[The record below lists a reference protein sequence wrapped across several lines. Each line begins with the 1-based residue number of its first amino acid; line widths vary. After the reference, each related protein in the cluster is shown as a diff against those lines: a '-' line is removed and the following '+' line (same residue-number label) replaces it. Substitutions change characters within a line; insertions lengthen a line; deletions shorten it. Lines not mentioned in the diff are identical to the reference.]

1 MSEISAGNRAGAGA
15 DGGGGDDGGGDA
27 DYDVAVIGYGP
38 TGVTAANLLGATGL
52 RVVVLERDA
61 EIYSRA
67 RAISTDEE
75 VMRIWQR
82 IGLADRLKQDMLA
95 DRPLDFVDARGRAF
109 LSAHPTPRG
118 HGHPPQ
124 MFLYQPALEQVLRD
138 GVARHPDVEV
148 WLRHECLRLRQ
159 DADGVE
165 LTVVGTADDSV
176 RRLRARYVIA
186 ADGGSSLTRA
196 QLNVGYEGR
205 TYEDRWVVVD
215 TKMLKPW
222 PDHDRLRFRCDPA
235 RPAVDCPTPL
245 GHHRWEFPI
254 LPGDD
259 ERHLTTDEAIHA
271 MVSRYGIGPD
281 QIEILRATV
290 YSHHVR
296 FAARFRV
303 GRVFLAGDAAHA
315 MPPWIGQG
323 MAAGVRDVA
332 NLCWK
337 LDAVLSGEL
346 PESVL
351 DSYEAERKPHVKEV
365 TRRAVF
371 VGRIITDRR
380 LAVTRVR
387 DAVLP
392 LLNRVPGVA
401 GRLQDSHWIPVAHYA
416 DGFRD
421 RPRTKSA
428 GITFDTRASDAG
440 TVRAGTSRTEPAR
453 TEPARTEPARTEPAH
468 TGTSGTGTS
477 RTRASRTTAPGH
489 QIPQPWVTAPDG
501 SRVRLDDVL
510 GGRWLLL
517 HGALPTPQPGWERA
531 GVPSLTVLPAG
542 SSPVE
547 GAVVDCD
554 GVLRAWLTHH
564 RATTLALRPDAYVY
578 AAAPAGTPLPPP
590 PEGLSLTPRANAAS
604 TPPVATPSPTSSASP
619 ASSASPVSS
628 ASPAAQGTP

>member
-1 MSEISAGNRAGAGA
+1 MSRIDARDRAECNR
-15 DGGGGDDGGGDA
+15 DDT
-27 DYDVAVIGYGP
+27 YDVAVIGYGP

-52 RVVVLERDA
+52 KVVVLERDA
-61 EIYSRA
+61 EVFSRA

-75 VMRIWQR
+75 VLRIWQR
-82 IGLADRLKQDMLA
+82 VGLAETLKQDMLA
-95 DRPLDFVDARGRAF
+95 ERPVDFVDAGGRPFIRAR
-109 LSAHPTPRG
+109 PRPRG

-124 MFLYQPALEQVLRD
+124 MFIYQPALEQVLRA
-138 GVARHPDVEV
+138 GVDRYPQVEV
-148 WLRHECLRLRQ
+148 VLRHECVRLRQ
-159 DADGVE
+159 DPDGVE
-165 LTVVGTADDSV
+165 LTLVGADDSV
-176 RRLRARYVIA
+176 RRLRASYVIA

-205 TYEDRWVVVD
+205 TYEDRWVVID

-222 PDHDRLRFRCDPA
+222 PDHDKLRFRCDPA

-259 ERHLTTDEAIHA
+259 EKYLTTDDAVYEL
-271 MVSRYGIGPD
+271 VSRYGIGRD
-281 QIEILRATV
+281 SIKVLRATV

-337 LDAVLSGEL
+337 LDAVLRGEL

-371 VGRIITDRR
+371 VGRIITERR
-380 LAVTRVR
+380 FPVARIRDTAVRAL
-387 DAVLP
+387 D
-392 LLNRVPGVA
+392 RVPGFTD
-401 GRLQDSHWIPVAHYA
+401 RLQDSSWIPVARYA
-416 DGFRD
+416 EGLQA
-421 RPRTKSA
+421 RPRTK
-428 GITFDTRASDAG
+428 AS
-440 TVRAGTSRTEPAR
+440 
-453 TEPARTEPARTEPAH
+453 
-468 TGTSGTGTS
+468 
-477 RTRASRTTAPGH
+477 GH
-489 QIPQPWVTAPDG
+489 QIPQPWVTSPDG

-517 HGALPTPQPGWERA
+517 HGGLPVTQPAWEHL
-531 GVPSLTVLPAG
+531 GVPSLTVMPAG
-542 SSPVE
+542 SRPAE
-547 GAVVDCD
+547 GTLVDSD
-554 GVLRAWLTHH
+554 GVLLPWMAER
-564 RATTLALRPDAYVY
+564 RVTTLALRPDAYVY
-578 AAAPAGTPLPPP
+578 AAAPAGAQLPPP
-590 PEGLSLTPRANAAS
+590 PAGFAPAPRPS
-604 TPPVATPSPTSSASP
+604 TSIAP
-619 ASSASPVSS
+619 
-628 ASPAAQGTP
+628 

>member
-1 MSEISAGNRAGAGA
+1 MSEISAGNRTGAGA
-15 DGGGGDDGGGDA
+15 DDGGGEA
-27 DYDVAVIGYGP
+27 EYDVAVIGYGP
-38 TGVTAANLLGATGL
+38 TGVTAANLLGAAGL

-61 EIYSRA
+61 EIYARA

-205 TYEDRWVVVD
+205 TYEDRWVVID
-215 TKMLKPW
+215 TRMLKPW

-337 LDAVLSGEL
+337 LEAVLRGEL

-401 GRLQDSHWIPVAHYA
+401 GRLQDSNWIPVAHYA

-421 RPRTKSA
+421 RPRTKSP
-428 GITFDTRASDAG
+428 GITFGRRASG
-440 TVRAGTSRTEPAR
+440 TGTATTGTSRTGTSR
-453 TEPARTEPARTEPAH
+453 
-468 TGTSGTGTS
+468 TGTP

-501 SRVRLDDVL
+501 TRVRLDDVL

-517 HGALPTPQPGWERA
+517 HGALPTPQSEWERA

-542 SSPVE
+542 SSPAE

-554 GVLRAWLTHH
+554 GVLRAWLTRH

-590 PEGLSLTPRANAAS
+590 PEGLTLTPRTNTAS
-604 TPPVATPSPTSSASP
+604 TPPITTPSPAPP
-619 ASSASPVSS
+619 ASSS
-628 ASPAAQGTP
+628 SPAAQGTP

>member
-1 MSEISAGNRAGAGA
+1 MSEISAGNRSGAGA
-15 DGGGGDDGGGDA
+15 DDGGGDHGGGEA
-27 DYDVAVIGYGP
+27 EYDVAVIGYGP
-38 TGVTAANLLGATGL
+38 TGVTAANLLGAAGL

-138 GVARHPDVEV
+138 GVARHPNVEV

-205 TYEDRWVVVD
+205 TYEDRWVVID

-259 ERHLTTDEAIHA
+259 ERHLTTDEAILA

-337 LDAVLSGEL
+337 LDAVLRGEL

-401 GRLQDSHWIPVAHYA
+401 GRLQDSNWIPVAHYA
-416 DGFRD
+416 DGLRD
-421 RPRTKSA
+421 LPRTKSS
-428 GITFDTRASDAG
+428 GITFGRRASG
-440 TVRAGTSRTEPAR
+440 AGTSRTGPAD
-453 TEPARTEPARTEPAH
+453 TGTAHMGTAHMGTAHMGKADTSTAH
-468 TGTSGTGTS
+468 TGTAHTGAS

-501 SRVRLDDVL
+501 TRVRLDDVL

-517 HGALPTPQPGWERA
+517 HGALPTPQPEWERA

-542 SSPVE
+542 SSPAE

-554 GVLRAWLTHH
+554 GVLRAWLTSH

-578 AAAPAGTPLPPP
+578 AAAPTGTPLPPP
-590 PEGLSLTPRANAAS
+590 PEGLTLTPRTNTAS
-604 TPPVATPSPTSSASP
+604 TPPVTTPTPASP
-619 ASSASPVSS
+619 APPASSS
-628 ASPAAQGTP
+628 SPAAQGTP

>member
-1 MSEISAGNRAGAGA
+1 MSEISAGNRTGAGA
-15 DGGGGDDGGGDA
+15 DDGGGEA
-27 DYDVAVIGYGP
+27 EYDVAVIGYGP
-38 TGVTAANLLGATGL
+38 TGVTAANLLGAAGL

-61 EIYSRA
+61 EIYARA

-109 LSAHPTPRG
+109 LSARPTPRG

-205 TYEDRWVVVD
+205 TYEDRWVVID
-215 TKMLKPW
+215 TRMLKPW

-337 LDAVLSGEL
+337 LDAVLRGEL

-401 GRLQDSHWIPVAHYA
+401 GRLQDSNWIPVAHYA

-421 RPRTKSA
+421 RPRTKSP
-428 GITFDTRASDAG
+428 GITFGRRASG
-440 TVRAGTSRTEPAR
+440 TGTATTGTSRTGTSR
-453 TEPARTEPARTEPAH
+453 
-468 TGTSGTGTS
+468 TGTP

-501 SRVRLDDVL
+501 TRVRLDDVL

-517 HGALPTPQPGWERA
+517 HGALPTPQSEWERA

-542 SSPVE
+542 SSPAE

-554 GVLRAWLTHH
+554 GVLRAWLTRH

-590 PEGLSLTPRANAAS
+590 PEGLTLTPRTNTAS
-604 TPPVATPSPTSSASP
+604 TPPITTPSPAPP
-619 ASSASPVSS
+619 ASSS
-628 ASPAAQGTP
+628 SPAAQGTP

>member
-1 MSEISAGNRAGAGA
+1 MSAGGRTGGGA
-15 DGGGGDDGGGDA
+15 DDEDE
-27 DYDVAVIGYGP
+27 YDVAVIGYGP
-38 TGVTAANLLGATGL
+38 TGVTAANLLGAAGL

-61 EIYSRA
+61 EVFSRA

-75 VMRIWQR
+75 VLRIWQR
-82 IGLADRLKQDMLA
+82 VGLAERLKHDMLA
-95 DRPLDFVDARGRAF
+95 DRPLDFVDARGRVF
-109 LSAHPTPRG
+109 LSARPTPRG

-124 MFLYQPALEQVLRD
+124 MFIYQPALEQVLRD
-138 GVARHPDVEV
+138 GVGRYPGVDVR
-148 WLRHECLRLRQ
+148 LRHECVRLRQ

-165 LTVVGTADDSV
+165 LTVVATADDSV

-205 TYEDRWVVVD
+205 TYEDRWVVID
-215 TKMLKPW
+215 TKMIKPW

-259 ERHLTTDEAIHA
+259 ETHLTTDDAIHS
-271 MVSRYGIGPD
+271 MVSRYGIDRD

-337 LDAVLSGEL
+337 LDAVLRGEL
-346 PESVL
+346 PEPVL
-351 DSYEAERKPHVKEV
+351 DSYETERKPHVREV

-380 LAVTRVR
+380 PVVTRLR
-387 DAVLP
+387 DALLP
-392 LLNRVPGVA
+392 LLNRVPGF
-401 GRLQDSHWIPVAHYA
+401 GDRLQDSHWIPVARYA
-416 DGFRD
+416 DGLQA
-421 RPRTKSA
+421 RP
-428 GITFDTRASDAG
+428 
-440 TVRAGTSRTEPAR
+440 
-453 TEPARTEPARTEPAH
+453 
-468 TGTSGTGTS
+468 
-477 RTRASRTTAPGH
+477 RTRASGH
-489 QIPQPWVTAPDG
+489 QIPQPWVTGPDG
-501 SRVRLDDVL
+501 TRVRLDDVL

-517 HGALPTPQPGWERA
+517 HDGPPTPQPAWRRS

-542 SSPVE
+542 SRPAE
-547 GAVVDCD
+547 GAVVDRD
-554 GVLRAWLTHH
+554 GVLRTWMTER
-564 RATTLALRPDAYVY
+564 RAATLALRPDAYVY
-578 AAAPAGTPLPPP
+578 AAAPSGARLPPP
-590 PEGLSLTPRANAAS
+590 PAGFA
-604 TPPVATPSPTSSASP
+604 PTSHMTTSTA
-619 ASSASPVSS
+619 V
-628 ASPAAQGTP
+628 QGTP

>member
-1 MSEISAGNRAGAGA
+1 MSEISAGNAAGAGAGAGAGA
-15 DGGGGDDGGGDA
+15 DDGGGGGGGDA
-27 DYDVAVIGYGP
+27 EYDVAVIGYGP

-138 GVARHPDVEV
+138 GVARHPKVEV

-159 DADGVE
+159 DTDGVE

-205 TYEDRWVVVD
+205 TYEDRWVVID

-337 LDAVLSGEL
+337 LDAVLRGEL

-401 GRLQDSHWIPVAHYA
+401 GRLQDSNWIPVAHYA

-421 RPRTKSA
+421 RPRTKSS
-428 GITFDTRASDAG
+428 GITFGTRASGAG
-440 TVRAGTSRTEPAR
+440 TAHSGTSRTGSAR
-453 TEPARTEPARTEPAH
+453 TD
-468 TGTSGTGTS
+468 TS

-517 HGALPTPQPGWERA
+517 HGALPTPQPEWERA

-542 SSPVE
+542 SSPAE

-578 AAAPAGTPLPPP
+578 AAAPAGTPLPRP
-590 PEGLSLTPRANAAS
+590 PEGLALTPRATTAS
-604 TPPVATPSPTSSASP
+604 TPPMATPSPASPTSSALP
-619 ASSASPVSS
+619 
-628 ASPAAQGTP
+628 ASPAAKGTP